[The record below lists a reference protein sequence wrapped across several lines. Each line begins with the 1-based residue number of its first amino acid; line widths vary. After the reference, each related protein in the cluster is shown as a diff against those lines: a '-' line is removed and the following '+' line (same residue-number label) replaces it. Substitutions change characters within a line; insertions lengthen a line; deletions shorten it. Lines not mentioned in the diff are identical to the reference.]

1 MHKMKVLLIPAVASI
16 IVAIISIVPQLLA
29 KNDSNKTPVI
39 KEKIAIKI
47 TNDSTDNSNVQA
59 GINKMGNCKNLQK
72 LNIEINNKSSGKNNK
87 QTGINC

>member
-1 MHKMKVLLIPAVASI
+1 MKVLLIPAVASI